1 MVAHVEAL
9 INVGPTGG
17 RKGTQNA
24 VNGERIIADSVKRNG
39 MVPNT
44 VVQHPLSNLFGYVKV
59 TIS

>member
-1 MVAHVEAL
+1 MEAL
-9 INVGPTGG
+9 TSVGPTGG

-24 VNGERIIADSVKRNG
+24 ANGERIIADSVKRNG